1 MILGRS
7 KRSSDERVGTPADL
21 LVVGLGNPGEK
32 YAQTRHNVGAD
43 AVDLLADR
51 HGARLK
57 AGKQNARVAEV
68 VISGK
73 RLVLAVPLTFMNES
87 GLAVQALVRRYG
99 VTDPNHLVI
108 IQDEL
113 DLEPGRMKVKIGG
126 GLAGH
131 NGLRSIR
138 DHLDNNTDFVRLRI
152 GVGKP
157 PNPEAGRSWVLKK
170 VSKAQREVLDDAVG
184 RAADA
189 VETILDEGPERAMN
203 QYNSHESA

>member
-1 MILGRS
+1 MILRRS
-7 KRSSDERVGTPADL
+7 KRGGDERSGTPADL

-32 YAQTRHNVGAD
+32 YAGSRHNVGAD
-43 AVDLLADR
+43 AVDLLAER

-57 AGKQNARVAEV
+57 ASKQNARSDEV
-68 VISGK
+68 VVSGK
-73 RLVLAVPLTFMNES
+73 RLALAVPLTFMNES
-87 GLAVQALVRRYG
+87 GLAVQALLRRHG
-99 VTDPNHLVI
+99 IKDPQHLVI

-170 VSKAQREVLDDAVG
+170 VSKAEREVLDDAVG

-189 VETILDEGPERAMN
+189 VETILEEGPERAMN
-203 QYNSHESA
+203 LYNSQESA